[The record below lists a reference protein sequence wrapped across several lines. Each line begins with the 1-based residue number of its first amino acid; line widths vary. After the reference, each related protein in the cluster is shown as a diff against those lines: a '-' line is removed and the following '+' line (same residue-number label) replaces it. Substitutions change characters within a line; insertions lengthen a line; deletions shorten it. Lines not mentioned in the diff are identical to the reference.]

1 MPSSGYIL
9 IVDDESHIREIF
21 TLMLEK
27 EGHIVTSA
35 SDGREAV
42 ELLEKDL
49 YDLVITD
56 VKMPHFDGLSL
67 LKKVKEISPETEV
80 IVMTAYASTSAAVE
94 VMKEGAYDY
103 VTKPLRFEEV
113 NRAID
118 KALKLRALERENIRL
133 RRELVTKTGYGD
145 IVGVS
150 QQIQAVIK
158 LIGQVAD
165 TPTHVLI
172 TGESG
177 TGKEL
182 VARAV
187 HQGSSRR
194 EKPFVAI
201 NCAAIPETLIE
212 SELFGHI
219 KGAFTG
225 AIANKTGLFE
235 AANFGT
241 IFLDEIGE
249 LPLSM
254 QAKLLRV
261 IQEKRFRR
269 IGGVKDVDVDARIIS
284 ASNKDLEQEVRERK
298 FREDLF
304 FRLNVIHIEVPPLRK
319 RRDDIMPLA
328 TFFVEKYCR
337 RFSKKP
343 HRFSTEAIEA
353 LRKYDYPG
361 NVRELENVV
370 ERAIALSSGEVIGVA
385 ELPAQ
390 IFTQS
395 AGDHVP
401 SAVEIPPEGVD
412 LEKEVDKFER
422 FLIEKAMALTGGKK
436 KKAAELLHL
445 GFRSFRY
452 RLKKFEIDDEE
463 KQ

>member
-1 MPSSGYIL
+1 MSSSGYIL

-21 TLMLEK
+21 TMMLEK

-35 SDGREAV
+35 GDGRAAL
-42 ELLEKDL
+42 ELVEKDL

-56 VKMPHFDGLSL
+56 VKMPNFDGLSL

-80 IVMTAYASTSAAVE
+80 IVMTAYASTTAAVE
-94 VMKEGAYDY
+94 AMKEGAYDY
-103 VTKPLRFEEV
+103 ITKPLRFEEV

-118 KALKLRALERENIRL
+118 KALQLRALERENIRL
-133 RRELVTKTGYGD
+133 RRELINKTGYGD

-150 QQIQAVIK
+150 QEIK
-158 LIGQVAD
+158 SLIGLIGQVAD

-182 VARAV
+182 VARAI
-187 HQGSSRR
+187 HQGSARR
-194 EKPFVAI
+194 DKPFVAI

-225 AIANKTGLFE
+225 AVANKTGLFE

-249 LPLSM
+249 LPHSM

-269 IGGVKDVDVDARIIS
+269 IGGVTDIDVDTRVIS
-284 ASNKDLEQEVRERK
+284 ASNRDLDVEVRERR
-298 FREDLF
+298 FREDLY

-319 RRDDIMPLA
+319 RRDDILPLA
-328 TFFVEKYCR
+328 TFFVDKFCR
-337 RFSKKP
+337 QFNKKS
-343 HRFSTEAIEA
+343 HRFSDEA
-353 LRKYDYPG
+353 LKVLMKYDYPG
-361 NVRELENVV
+361 NVRELENII
-370 ERAIALSSGEVIGVA
+370 ERAIALSSSEIIESSG
-385 ELPAQ
+385 LPAQ
-390 IFTQS
+390 LFDESCEDTL
-395 AGDHVP
+395 P
-401 SAVEIPPEGVD
+401 SAIDLPPEGLD
-412 LEKEVDKFER
+412 LEKEVEKFEKAI
-422 FLIEKAMALTGGKK
+422 IEKALTITGGKK
-436 KKAAELLHL
+436 KKAADLLHL

-452 RLKKFEIDDEE
+452 RLKKFGIDNDDDI
-463 KQ
+463 